1 MEQARRGVSGLTSR
15 LFVQEAD
22 NDLRRVMTLYG
33 LIAFQR
39 RGLDAVSLRDSYTLV
54 PEIPILIM

>member
-1 MEQARRGVSGLTSR
+1 MGISGLTSR

-33 LIAFQR
+33 LIAYRR

-54 PEIPILIM
+54 PEIPLVIM